1 MKTLIWVVI
10 IGIIGFGA
18 YWWWTHNMADTPTPP
33 ANETHM
39 DGVDG
44 DTGTEGSSQLAPG
57 EEPFPFTLTATLGDA
72 TENTSVRGIT
82 VLPATTGTVQAGW
95 DGERFMLSGEFSD
108 LPEQQDD
115 DFYEGWIVREAGV
128 DGEMSVISTGALEW
142 EVGMMYTNL
151 FFSDT
156 DLTDHATYILTI
168 EPNDGDPAPAD
179 HVLVGELI

>member
-1 MKTLIWVVI
+1 MKTLIWIVI

-33 ANETHM
+33 AS
-39 DGVDG
+39 
-44 DTGTEGSSQLAPG
+44 DTQLDENTGMEGGSQLAPG

-72 TENTSVRGIT
+72 TEGTPARGIT
-82 VLPATTGTVQAGW
+82 VLPSTTGTVQAGW

-108 LPEQQDD
+108 LPEPQGD
-115 DFYEGWIVREAGV
+115 DFYEGWIVREASA

-142 EVGMMYTNL
+142 EAGMMYTNL

-156 DLTDHATYILTI
+156 DLTDHTTYILTI

-179 HVLVGELI
+179 HVLAGELL